1 MRHLCNSNKSSIKE
15 QQKLYGGKM
24 WSQVFLTQPYMTS
37 EGLHRLYTDNAFY
50 KFIHNV
56 ADMQT

>member
-1 MRHLCNSNKSSIKE
+1 MRHLCNSNKTTIEE

-37 EGLHRLYTDNAFY
+37 EGLHSLELVQEYA
-50 KFIHNV
+50 
-56 ADMQT
+56 

>member
-1 MRHLCNSNKSSIKE
+1 MEE

-37 EGLHRLYTDNAFY
+37 EELHRLIEGHSFATRHVRATF
-50 KFIHNV
+50 
-56 ADMQT
+56 